1 MSASGLRLF
10 VGLPTQERGAED
22 PPVGYTARE
31 TLLLLIAAV
40 AVTGGL
46 IHIGAAVDHFSQ
58 FPAYTLV
65 FLLLAS
71 VQIGWAAMLVRH
83 PSERVLRFGCAFNLA
98 VIALWIA
105 SRTAGVPIAPRAW
118 VPETVGVADL
128 IETVGEGVIVIA
140 LLSLLMAGSHGW
152 AGAATRRMAP
162 VLLSVLVIS
171 VLYGVGAHA
180 G

>member
-1 MSASGLRLF
+1 MSAIGLRLF
-10 VGLPTQERGAED
+10 VGQSRQERSAHD
-22 PPVGYTARE
+22 RPARYTARE

-46 IHIGAAVDHFSQ
+46 IHIGAAVDHFSE
-58 FPAYTLV
+58 FPLYTLV

-71 VQIGWAAMLVRH
+71 AQIGWAAMLVGH
-83 PSERVLRFGCAFNLA
+83 PSERVLPFGCAFNLA

-105 SRTAGVPIAPRAW
+105 SRTIGVPIAPRAW

-128 IETVGEGVIVIA
+128 VETVGESVIVVA
-140 LLSLLMAGSHGW
+140 LLSLMLSARHRW
-152 AGAATRRMAP
+152 ARAVTRRMAP
-162 VLLSVLVIS
+162 VLLFVLAIS